1 MNDAKMNDTERILLL
16 LLFYIFNNENKM
28 KEMVNSDCEQEGQL
42 SPLNLTENIIKSFVN
57 YDPEREKVLKEIRDN
72 CPLVK
77 WEHDM
82 GASIPF
88 CKKTGDFC
96 NMQCVR

>member
-1 MNDAKMNDTERILLL
+1 MNDTDWILLL
-16 LLFYIFNNENKM
+16 LLFYAFKNENKT
-28 KEMVNSDCEQEGQL
+28 KETTNSDCEQKEQL
-42 SPLNLTENIIKSFVN
+42 PILNFTENMVESFVN

-72 CPLVK
+72 CPLVE